1 MQPKRFAIWA
11 NTDKSAFWE
20 LLPGIVAWAKSNGME
35 IFLTQK
41 IIAASNPKP
50 EYSYQVI
57 SSADDFYKVDFV
69 LTLGGD
75 GTILSAARAV
85 GGRDIPILG
94 IHLGDLGF
102 LAEVT
107 VKELYRRLDQVAAGS
122 FQIQPRMILNCEVQN
137 GDQVRQLCALNDMVI
152 DKGKSHRMITTRL
165 EADGRFVAAYK
176 ADGLIV
182 ATPTGSTAYALAAG
196 GPIVVPG
203 LGAIVVAPICPH
215 SLNYRP
221 LVLNDNMQLKISF
234 PESNSEEMAVTVDG
248 QLIEYLTDQH
258 RVVINKA
265 EYKIQMI
272 VFDDSNYFQTLRAK
286 MGWGRRGE
294 N

>member
-1 MQPKRFAIWA
+1 MRPKRFAIWA
-11 NTDKSAFWE
+11 NTDKPAFWE
-20 LLPGIVAWAKSNGME
+20 LLPGIVAWAKSNGIE
-35 IFLTQK
+35 IFLTKK
-41 IIAASNPKP
+41 IITDSNPKP

-57 SSADDFYKVDFV
+57 GSADDFFKVDFV

-85 GGRDIPILG
+85 GGREIPILG

-107 VKELYRRLDQVAAGS
+107 VKEFYLRLDQVAAGS
-122 FQIQPRMILNCEVQN
+122 FQIQSRMILNCLVQN
-137 GDQVRQLCALNDMVI
+137 GDQVRQFSALNDIVI
-152 DKGKSHRMITTRL
+152 DKGKSHRMISTQL

-203 LGAIVVAPICPH
+203 LGAIVIAPICPH

-221 LVLNDNMQLKISF
+221 LVLNDNMELKISF
-234 PESNSEEMAVTVDG
+234 PEKNTEEMAVTVDG
-248 QLIEYLTDQH
+248 QLIEYLTDQQ

-286 MGWGRRGE
+286 MGWGRRGD